1 MLVWTQQAT
10 NFHDRKRNSQAEGK
24 EVDLAKQSKTIDED
38 LSNLVLW

>member
-10 NFHDRKRNSQAEGK
+10 NFHDRKRYPQAKGK
-24 EVDLAKQSKTIDED
+24 EVDLAEQSKAIDED